1 MIILEEGPK
10 NPTDPSAGPTNR
22 VYPQSDPA
30 TLGSPSRPPSP
41 HPTLPDYETSE
52 AQQPSN
58 HRRPSG
64 IRKFWNTRVGRLL
77 SYALAVYST
86 FVLVVGVPVLVLV
99 GLSSTFPS
107 PIQDYAGLKRAL
119 GVEITP

>member
-22 VYPQSDPA
+22 AYPQSDPA
-30 TLGSPSRPPSP
+30 ALGSPSRPPSP
-41 HPTLPDYETSE
+41 NPTLPDYETSE

-58 HRRPSG
+58 HRRLSG

-77 SYALAVYST
+77 SYAFAVYSI
-86 FVLVVGVPVLVLV
+86 FVLVVGVIFVLV
-99 GLSSTFPS
+99 G
-107 PIQDYAGLKRAL
+107 
-119 GVEITP
+119 